1 MVLSGPW
8 PLGFLLD
15 LAGQLRQLLLFPLE
29 DRSVLGDRLH
39 LVDLQ
44 RQSILQGLLFPQD
57 QSVQPDL
64 LTLCQLLWVLA
75 GQSVLEDL

>member
-1 MVLSGPW
+1 
-8 PLGFLLD
+8 
-15 LAGQLRQLLLFPLE
+15 
-29 DRSVLGDRLH
+29 
-39 LVDLQ
+39 VDLQ